1 MAAVAARTT
10 DGTDSHL
17 RCFLE
22 TAAVAP
28 DEIVFLRRRIYDEA
42 LRSSPCLDDGNF
54 TSIQTADLRRLFD
67 LYDGLFFRGLLR
79 AALDGTPLAFRL
91 SSRMTRAGGKTTWY
105 TRECDRRRLRYE
117 ICVATALLF
126 QCFTKQDHRAITVV
140 GLTCRDRL
148 EALQG
153 VMEHEAIH
161 LAEILA
167 WGRTNCAAKRFQ
179 SVASRLLGHQ
189 THTHTLITPKERA
202 LAAYGIRQG
211 DRVRFEYDGQRY
223 TGLVRRITRRATV
236 LVRDQRG
243 DPYADGHRYATFY
256 VPLGQLQRVA

>member
-1 MAAVAARTT
+1 MAARTA

-17 RCFLE
+17 RAFLE
-22 TAAVAP
+22 TTAVAP
-28 DEIVFLRRRIYDEA
+28 DEIAFLRRRIYDEA
-42 LRSSPCLDDGNF
+42 LRSSPCLDAGNF
-54 TSIQTADLRRLFD
+54 TSIRTADLQELFD
-67 LYDGLFFRGLLR
+67 LYDGLFFQGSLR

-91 SSRMTRAGGKTTWY
+91 SSRMTRAGGKTTWF
-105 TRECDRRRLRYE
+105 TRESDRRRLRYE
-117 ICVATALLF
+117 ICVSTALLF
-126 QCFTKQDHRAITVV
+126 QCFTKQDHRPITVV

-167 WGRTNCAAKRFQ
+167 WGRTNCSGKRFQ
-179 SVASRLLGHQ
+179 SVASRLLGHE

-202 LAAYGIRQG
+202 RETYGIREG
-211 DRVRFEYDGQRY
+211 DRVRFEYDGRRY

-236 LVRDQRG
+236 LVRDKRG
-243 DPYADGHRYATFY
+243 EPYTDGHRYATFY